1 MRVPKREIE
10 GDNDDDDDD
19 DETPLFARLKKKI
32 KQEDSDD
39 DFKPGKVMMMM
50 MMKGFKLF
58 WRYLF
63 FRYTT
68 ITFNIICIIA
78 ENKRKKEEK

>member
-39 DFKPGKVMMMM
+39 DFKPGKVMMI

-63 FRYTT
+63 RYIT

>member
-50 MMKGFKLF
+50 MKGFKLF

-63 FRYTT
+63 FRYIT